1 MDNKEYL
8 EKILP
13 HKKPM
18 ILIDDI
24 VKYSLEDNWLE
35 SIVTIREDSIFYDK
49 NIEGVSSIVGIEYMA
64 QTIGCYAFLRRKQ
77 EKPHIGFLLG
87 TRLYNNSIE
96 KFSLGKTYTIK
107 VSEIFTDNS
116 LFSFANQ
123 IDNGIL
129 VTSFYNDKYD
139 TLLSNVQ
146 LYLDSIIK
154 RSLDVRKDNR
164 DNFMFEVYRKNLL
177 K

>member
-24 VKYSLEDNWLE
+24 IKYSLEDNWLE

-49 NIEGVSSIVGIEYMA
+49 NIEGISSIVGIEYMA

-96 KFSLGKTYTIK
+96 KFSLGKSYIIK

-116 LFSFANQ
+116 LFSFDCFIYDENNDEIASAMINVYQ
-123 IDNGIL
+123 DEKASEVLVNG
-129 VTSFYNDKYD
+129 
-139 TLLSNVQ
+139 
-146 LYLDSIIK
+146 
-154 RSLDVRKDNR
+154 
-164 DNFMFEVYRKNLL
+164 
-177 K
+177 

>member
-24 VKYSLEDNWLE
+24 IKYSLEDNWLE

-49 NIEGVSSIVGIEYMA
+49 NIEGISSIVGIEYMA

-96 KFSLGKTYTIK
+96 KFSLGKSYIIK

-116 LFSFANQ
+116 LFSFDCFIYDENNDEVASAMINVYQ
-123 IDNGIL
+123 DEKASEVLVNG
-129 VTSFYNDKYD
+129 
-139 TLLSNVQ
+139 
-146 LYLDSIIK
+146 
-154 RSLDVRKDNR
+154 
-164 DNFMFEVYRKNLL
+164 
-177 K
+177 

>member
-116 LFSFANQ
+116 LFSFDCFIYDENNDEIASAMINVYQ
-123 IDNGIL
+123 DEKASEVLVNG
-129 VTSFYNDKYD
+129 
-139 TLLSNVQ
+139 
-146 LYLDSIIK
+146 
-154 RSLDVRKDNR
+154 
-164 DNFMFEVYRKNLL
+164 
-177 K
+177 

>member
-24 VKYSLEDNWLE
+24 IKYSLEDNWLE

-49 NIEGVSSIVGIEYMA
+49 NIKGISSIVGIEYMA

-77 EKPHIGFLLG
+77 ETPHIGFLLG

-96 KFSLGKTYTIK
+96 KFSLGKSYIIK

-116 LFSFANQ
+116 LFSFDCFIYDENNDEIASAMINVYQ
-123 IDNGIL
+123 DEKASEVLVNG
-129 VTSFYNDKYD
+129 
-139 TLLSNVQ
+139 
-146 LYLDSIIK
+146 
-154 RSLDVRKDNR
+154 
-164 DNFMFEVYRKNLL
+164 
-177 K
+177 

>member
-1 MDNKEYL
+1 MQSLYWVKTMDNKKYL

-35 SIVTIREDSIFYDK
+35 SIVTISETSLFYDK
-49 NIEGVSSIVGIEYMA
+49 NIEGISSIVGIEYMA
-64 QTIGCYAFLRRKQ
+64 QTIGCYAFLKRKQ

-87 TRLYNNSIE
+87 TRLYNNSVQ

-107 VSEIFTDNS
+107 VVEIFTDNS
-116 LFSFANQ
+116 LFSFDCFIYDENNEEIASAMINVYQ
-123 IDNGIL
+123 DENSNEVLING
-129 VTSFYNDKYD
+129 
-139 TLLSNVQ
+139 
-146 LYLDSIIK
+146 
-154 RSLDVRKDNR
+154 
-164 DNFMFEVYRKNLL
+164 
-177 K
+177 